1 MNWYKKAQ
9 IETGLDRINSESWVG
24 KETIGEWLRRHEI
37 QQTPEG
43 KFIFYHGT
51 PREGGATS
59 VLSAGSL
66 LEKTPE
72 DANLFARK
80 DRGLN
85 PEDIIVYTL
94 HLSPDEIDG
103 GVWASLRKSVNIG

>member
-1 MNWYKKAQ
+1 MNWYKIAQ
-9 IETGLDRINSESWVG
+9 IEEGLDRINSDSLVG
-24 KETIGEWLRRHEI
+24 KETIGEWLKRQGV

-51 PREGGATS
+51 PKEGGATN
-59 VLSAGSL
+59 VLNAGSL
-66 LEKTPE
+66 LETNPE

-85 PEDIIVYTL
+85 PEDIVVYTL

-103 GVWASLRKSVNIG
+103 GHWGSLRKPVNIG